1 MPDNINITSNGDV
14 VAFADSFGGFPRRQ
28 NIGDPG
34 HNDTYDAFKHTYGS
48 AKLTEAFGNIFS
60 KWRMDLREE
69 GTPIAEQNMDKWN
82 NNVGREEYYRWKKAY
97 ENGDTTDSLGK
108 WIYDVVNEGNKT
120 INNLSDTRIWVEP
133 LSSWDKIQEF
143 INDLFTQ
150 AQDWIAPP
158 IRIDPLTL
166 DLDGDGIETTA
177 QSGWNGV
184 LFDHNNDDKKTATG
198 WLSGDDGFL
207 VMDRNGNGTIDN
219 GTELFGDNTQLSN
232 GDTASDGF
240 AALADIDSNQDGLID
255 VNDSAFAN
263 LRVWQDKNQ
272 DGVSQPD
279 ELKTLDQLGIAS
291 LSTIGTASGASQ
303 NGNVITHT
311 GTFTKTDGSIGQT
324 GNLDLAS
331 STFYTDYIETNTL
344 SDADLARPDMHGSGS
359 VYFARSRMRNLYR
372 VDFCR

>member
-1 MPDNINITSNGDV
+1 MILNGTSDELQYRAIDLLNFLDELGH
-14 VAFADSFGGFPRRQ
+14 FIGQ
-28 NIGDPG
+28 N
-34 HNDTYDAFKHTYGS
+34 
-48 AKLTEAFGNIFS
+48 L
-60 KWRMDLREE
+60 
-69 GTPIAEQNMDKWN
+69 
-82 NNVGREEYYRWKKAY
+82 
-97 ENGDTTDSLGK
+97 
-108 WIYDVVNEGNKT
+108 
-120 INNLSDTRIWVEP
+120 P
-133 LSSWDKIQEF
+133 LPSE

-158 IRIDPLTL
+158 IRIAPLTL

-359 VYFARSRMRNLYR
+359 VYLAP
-372 VDFCR
+372 